1 MLTKDEIQLLY
12 NILDQLNVRGEE
24 QKGQILNLMRKLR
37 QMLEAKS
44 DE

>member
-12 NILDQLNVRGEE
+12 NILDQLNIRGEE
-24 QKGQILNLMRKLR
+24 DKQKILNLMCKLR